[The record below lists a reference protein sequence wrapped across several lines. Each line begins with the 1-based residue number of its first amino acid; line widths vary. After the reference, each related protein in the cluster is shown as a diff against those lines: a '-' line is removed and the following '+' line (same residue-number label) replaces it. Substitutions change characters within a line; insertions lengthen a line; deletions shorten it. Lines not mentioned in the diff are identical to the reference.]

1 MGLMVFF
8 SCWWV
13 WGWKVWDWV
22 LKVYEMV
29 GVVGNE
35 RWFLVCVG
43 KEEEMEEILEL
54 GLVV

>member
-1 MGLMVFF
+1 MVFF

-13 WGWKVWDWV
+13 WGWKLWDWV

-29 GVVGNE
+29 WVVGNE
-35 RWFLVCVG
+35 MGFLVGLG

-54 GLVV
+54 VLLV